1 MEPFAGNQCMTTLQ
15 RSKARNFSLTGFLK
29 LVRFSNLLIIAFAQ
43 YMAGIFLLNKQ
54 DSYLERL
61 LDPTLFLL
69 SLSTVF
75 IAAGG
80 YIINDYYDVKI
91 DIINK
96 PKRVVID
103 RVLKRRI
110 AIVAHTFFN
119 IAGILIGLNLSIK
132 VAIVNFIAAF
142 LLWLYSN
149 QLKRLPFIGNF
160 TVALLTGLTLAVLA
174 IYYQTNQPLI
184 YIFATYAFFI
194 TLVREILKDIE
205 DMRGDS
211 SFGCKTLPIVWGIRK
226 TKRLIFFLMAL
237 FITVLFT
244 LCGLLL
250 TPRVGYFFLILLIPI
265 TWLIIRLVRADRL
278 KEFGNLS
285 QLCKLIMLMGIVSM
299 AFI

>member
-1 MEPFAGNQCMTTLQ
+1 MTTLQ
-15 RSKARNFSLTGFLK
+15 RSRARNFSLTGFLK
-29 LVRFSNLLIIAFAQ
+29 LVRFGNLLIIAFAQ
-43 YMAGIFLLNKQ
+43 YMAGIFLLDQ
-54 DSYLERL
+54 QSSYLERL

-69 SLSTVF
+69 SLSTLF
-75 IAAGG
+75 IAAAG

-91 DIINK
+91 DVINK

-103 RVLKRRI
+103 RVLKRRV
-110 AIVAHTFFN
+110 AIVSHTLLN
-119 IAGILIGLNLSIK
+119 IGGILIGADLSIK
-132 VAIVNFIAAF
+132 IGIVNFVAAF

-160 TVALLTGLTLAVLA
+160 TIALLTGLTLAVLA

-211 SFGCKTLPIVWGIRK
+211 SFGCRTLPIVWGIRR
-226 TKRLIFFLMAL
+226 TKYFLFFLLAL
-237 FITVLFT
+237 FIAVLFT

-250 TPRVGYFFLILLIPI
+250 TPRVGYFFIVLMVPI
-265 TWLIIRLVRADRL
+265 SWLIIRLVRADRL
-278 KEFGNLS
+278 KEFGALS
-285 QLCKLIMLMGIVSM
+285 QLCKFIMLLGILSM
-299 AFI
+299 IFI